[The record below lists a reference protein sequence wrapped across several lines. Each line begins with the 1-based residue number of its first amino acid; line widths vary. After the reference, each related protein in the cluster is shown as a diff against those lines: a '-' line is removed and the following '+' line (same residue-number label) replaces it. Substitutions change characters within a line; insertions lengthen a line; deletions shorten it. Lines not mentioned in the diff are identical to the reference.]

1 MENKAWI
8 EVYEATSDSTEDSI
22 ESDMSHEEITKIS
35 TEDRNSTQEESSSND
50 GEQISSTSSE
60 ENELTEEKAE
70 PDKTLSD
77 SDNYLLHH
85 WSIEG
90 CWRKPPSP
98 IFDQETWYFLRD
110 AYRRAVYPENSSIS
124 SEKKSGM
131 KVPYEV
137 RLIPGKGRGL
147 FTTKKIKK
155 DVTIWENTMRGKF
168 PDEISWRRYLS
179 SIPYDLACDSFMWCY
194 AWGRDEIDEKALHI
208 ELDDGALMNSAEDS
222 EGINAIETPEG
233 FFKTTR
239 DIEEG
244 EEILDSYYGLT
255 SDIDWYRAMK
265 NKAWIEGYEASSDS
279 TEDSIESDM
288 SHEEITKISREDRN
302 STQEESSSNDGQ
314 QISSTSS
321 DENELDLTGS
331 ESESGDGVLTLNL
344 GAGILR
350 TTTGLRTNPI
360 NETLNGS
367 GGAAEYGQQHDW
379 SMLLFSIFPF
389 IFMIICYFCKN
400 GRHRYAC
407 PVRGRKKGT
416 D

>member
-1 MENKAWI
+1 M
-8 EVYEATSDSTEDSI
+8 
-22 ESDMSHEEITKIS
+22 
-35 TEDRNSTQEESSSND
+35 
-50 GEQISSTSSE
+50 
-60 ENELTEEKAE
+60 
-70 PDKTLSD
+70 
-77 SDNYLLHH
+77 SDNYLLHD
-85 WSIEG
+85 WTIEG

-110 AYRRAVYPENSSIS
+110 AYRRAVHPENSSIS
-124 SEKKSGM
+124 FEKKSGM

-137 RLIPGKGRGL
+137 RLSPGKGRGL
-147 FTTKKIKK
+147 FTTEKIKK
-155 DVTIWENTMRGKF
+155 DVTIWESTMTGKF

-179 SIPYDLACDSFMWCY
+179 TIPYDLACESIVWSY
-194 AWGRDEIDEKALHI
+194 VWRRDENDENAVYID
-208 ELDDGALMNSAEDS
+208 LDDGALMNHYN
-222 EGINAIETPEG
+222 EGKEMNAIQTPEG
-233 FFKTTR
+233 FFVTTR

-244 EEILDSYYGLT
+244 EEIIISYDGLT
-255 SDIDWYRAMK
+255 SDIDWYEAIE

-331 ESESGDGVLTLNL
+331 ESESESGDGLPTLNE

-407 PVRGRKKGT
+407 PVRCRKKKEQIE
-416 D
+416 